1 MDRRHFVRGGLLAGS
16 ALGAGVL
23 AQLEAEANWRRIA
36 GEWWMGDAPATELGR
51 AEAAFWSRRRR

>member
-1 MDRRHFVRGGLLAGS
+1 MPRRAEA
-16 ALGAGVL
+16 ALAGVL

-36 GEWWMGDAPATELGR
+36 GEWWVGDAPATELGR